1 MAVLCDMN
9 GSPYTG
15 WRVENG
21 KKFYYD
27 NGKSCK
33 GWKKI
38 GRQYYYFDGKNGL
51 AKNKIVGSKKNGYY
65 YIMCAEGGTGY
76 NHCVTMGRSRNIW
89 GPYEKRPEWSC
100 GDFKSGGNER
110 TE

>member
-1 MAVLCDMN
+1 MIRNGCLCDMN

-15 WRVENG
+15 LRVENR

-51 AKNKIVGSKKNGYY
+51 AKMCIRDSSGY
-65 YIMCAEGGTGY
+65 
-76 NHCVTMGRSRNIW
+76 VDR
-89 GPYEKRPEWSC
+89 KRKWILHL
-100 GDFKSGGNER
+100 SGKL
-110 TE
+110 